1 MTLGEGIFLST
12 LVLSLTALFIVTKDR
27 WKWKKILLWP
37 TAILVGI
44 AALAGGGV
52 YVTSLIPMKPKVE
65 EIFWGITLNASKADL
80 KFMKGE
86 PTKTEDDGWTY
97 ETKKEYG
104 NDWSV
109 YRISFRDN
117 KIRYVLYSGSNW
129 LDSPALQEIR
139 LNDSSQKVHSK
150 FGEPSHTAISDD
162 QLRRIYSYDNYH
174 VFFMLE
180 RDQVQAYGIFNP
192 AFEPL
197 QFSKESNAGK

>member
-1 MTLGEGIFLST
+1 MGQVIRCIT
-12 LVLSLTALFIVTKDR
+12 
-27 WKWKKILLWP
+27 
-37 TAILVGI
+37 
-44 AALAGGGV
+44 
-52 YVTSLIPMKPKVE
+52 KPKVE

-86 PTKTEDDGWTY
+86 PTKIEESDWTY

-109 YRISFRDN
+109 YRISFRDD
-117 KIRYVLYSGSNW
+117 KIRYIQYTGSSW
-129 LDSPALQEIR
+129 LDSPDLQEIR

-150 FGEPSHTAISDD
+150 FGDPTHTAISDD

-174 VFFMLE
+174 VFLVLE
-180 RDQVQAYGIFNP
+180 RDQVQTYGIFNP
-192 AFEPL
+192 AFGPL